1 MLWVKILIPILCIS
15 QMVWANEH
23 GEAPK
28 ENAGN
33 GGAPAAA
40 EDHYSGKQ
48 TQQWSEVQSKLSAL
62 KGKVDAQEA
71 VVKSLILE
79 RGATGHGAPAGGH
92 GGAPAGHGSD
102 EAMAARIEQLK
113 KEHEKLQSLVAEYNK
128 MNTDYETRFP
138 EKGLKE
144 NRIYRRVDP
153 QAIQPDEA
161 VSSYEERV
169 QRLQNR
175 ILRQYP
181 KSSSKL
187 KTASSEVKK
196 SKKPVPKEKEKPHEA
211 PKSGD
216 VTDQII
222 LQK

>member
-1 MLWVKILIPILCIS
+1 MPWVNFFLSCLFFF
-15 QMVWANEH
+15 QLVWANEH
-23 GEAPK
+23 GEASKK
-28 ENAGN
+28 ENSPSAGT
-33 GGAPAAA
+33 
-40 EDHYSGKQ
+40 EDNYSGKQ

-71 VVKSLILE
+71 IVKSLILE
-79 RGATGHGAPAGGH
+79 KNAVGHGAN
-92 GGAPAGHGSD
+92 AGHANE
-102 EAMAARIEQLK
+102 EALAARIEQLK

-128 MNTDYETRFP
+128 MNTNYETRFP

-144 NRIYRRVDP
+144 NRIYRRADP
-153 QAIQPDEA
+153 QAIQPDET
-161 VSSYEERV
+161 VSNYEERV

-181 KSSSKL
+181 KSSLRL
-187 KTASSEVKK
+187 KTSQSQSKK
-196 SKKPVPKEKEKPHEA
+196 SKEPSVSKEKVHES
-211 PKSGD
+211 PKKAGD